1 LSPEAPKRLGT
12 FRSLARAMTSWR
24 TAAVSLLSFSSGL
37 PLGLVWIAIP
47 DWMRSTG
54 MDIRLVGLISLT
66 QAPWTFKVL
75 WAPLLDR
82 YVPPWLGRRRGWAA
96 ITQIALFVLL
106 LALAGLGHH
115 PDTPWVLMAL
125 TLAIAFASASQDI
138 AIDAYAVE
146 ILRPEE
152 QGVAVGARV
161 AIYRAAMYV
170 AGGLAITLAARW
182 SWPAVNVGL
191 GLLFL
196 PMLIVTWKAPEPEGV
211 GAPPRSLRE
220 AVWHPF
226 LGFLAKHR
234 ALEILAFVILYKL
247 SDNLA
252 GALLRPFL
260 FDMGYTAFDRGLA
273 VATVGLAL
281 TLFGTF
287 LGGAMTTSWGLGHS
301 LWLFGFLQI
310 FAHVGY
316 ILLTGSGVNRP
327 LMYAAVGFESLT
339 QGMGTGAFSVLLLRL
354 TQKRFSATQYSLFSS
369 LFSLPRIVSGPICG
383 FTVAAVGWRT
393 FFWIAIASG
402 IPGLLLLQRFAPL
415 GMRDPTFDAT
425 SPVRASRPLRAGEL
439 ALSGILAGIAATVAS
454 GLVVAFTTAAAA
466 ARKSPTHEFDLGT
479 SIHALTHPSSAQDW
493 TALVG
498 VILAGVVTGLL
509 TAAVRAVR
517 SGAAREIEE

>member
-1 LSPEAPKRLGT
+1 MTAETPKRLGT
-12 FRSLARAMTSWR
+12 FQSLARAMTSWR
-24 TAAVSLLSFSSGL
+24 TAAVSILSFSSGL

-47 DWMRSTG
+47 DWMRSSG

-96 ITQIALFVLL
+96 ITQIALFALL

-115 PDTPWVLMAL
+115 PDAPWVLMAL
-125 TLAIAFASASQDI
+125 TLSIAFASASQDI

-191 GLLFL
+191 ALLYL
-196 PMLIVTWKAPEPEGV
+196 PMLVVTWKAPEPEGV
-211 GAPPRSLRE
+211 GAAPRTLRE

-226 LGFLAKHR
+226 LGVLAKYR

-252 GALLRPFL
+252 AALLRPFL
-260 FDMGYTAFDRGLA
+260 FDMGYSAFDRGLA

-287 LGGAMTTSWGLGHS
+287 VGGAMTTSWGLGHC

-316 ILLTGSGVNRP
+316 ILLTGSGPNRP
-327 LMYAAVGFESLT
+327 LMYASVGFECLT
-339 QGMGTGAFSVLLLRL
+339 QGLGTGAFSVLLLRL

-369 LFSLPRIVSGPICG
+369 LFSLPRIVAGPICG
-383 FTVAAVGWRT
+383 FAVAAVGWKS
-393 FFWIAIASG
+393 FFWIAIVSG
-402 IPGLLLLQRFAPL
+402 IPGLVLLQRFAPL
-415 GMRDPTFDAT
+415 GTRDPRIDGTA
-425 SPVRASRPLRAGEL
+425 PVRASRPLRRGEL
-439 ALSGILAGIAATVAS
+439 TLSGLAAGLAAALAS
-454 GLVVAFTTAAAA
+454 GLVIAFTVAAAA
-466 ARKSPTHEFDLGT
+466 ARKAPDHAFDFGAALG
-479 SIHALTHPSSAQDW
+479 SLLHPSSVQDW
-493 TALVG
+493 TAVVG
-498 VILAGVVTGLL
+498 VLLAGAVVGLL

-517 SGAAREIEE
+517 AGAANEIVE

>member
-1 LSPEAPKRLGT
+1 
-12 FRSLARAMTSWR
+12 MTSWR

-75 WAPLLDR
+75 WSPLLDR

-96 ITQIALFVLL
+96 IMQIALFALL
-106 LALAGLGHH
+106 LMLAGLGHH
-115 PDTPWVLMAL
+115 PDAPWILMAL
-125 TLAIAFASASQDI
+125 TLAIAIASASQDI

-170 AGGLAITLAARW
+170 AGGLAITVAARW
-182 SWPAVNVGL
+182 SWPVVNVGL
-191 GLLFL
+191 ALLYL

-234 ALEILAFVILYKL
+234 ALEILACVILYKL
-247 SDNLA
+247 GDNLA

-281 TLFGTF
+281 TLLGTF
-287 LGGAMTTSWGLGHS
+287 LGGAMTSSWGLGHC

-310 FAHVGY
+310 FSNLGY
-316 ILLTGSGVNRP
+316 ILLAGSEVNRP

-339 QGMGTGAFSVLLLRL
+339 QGTGTGAFSVLLLRL

-369 LFSLPRIVSGPICG
+369 LFSLPRVLAGPICG
-383 FTVAAVGWRT
+383 YAVDAVGWTT

-402 IPGLLLLQRFAPL
+402 APGLVVLQRFAPL
-415 GMRDPTFDAT
+415 GVRDPELDAIAPT
-425 SPVRASRPLRAGEL
+425 RAARPLGARALAAYGIAAGIAGALVAALLFAVTIAAKAARAAPDHAFRLADGFHPLLRPETATDWV
-439 ALSGILAGIAATVAS
+439 ALSGVL
-454 GLVVAFTTAAAA
+454 
-466 ARKSPTHEFDLGT
+466 
-479 SIHALTHPSSAQDW
+479 LTGA
-493 TALVG
+493 
-498 VILAGVVTGLL
+498 VTGLL

-517 SGAAREIEE
+517 GGAARDLVETETRGA